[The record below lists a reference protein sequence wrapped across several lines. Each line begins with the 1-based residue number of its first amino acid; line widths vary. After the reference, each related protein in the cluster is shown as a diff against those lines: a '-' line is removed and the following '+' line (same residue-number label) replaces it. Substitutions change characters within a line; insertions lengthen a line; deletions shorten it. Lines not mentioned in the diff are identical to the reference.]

1 MAQHHIPENL
11 PDTIRHFIDGR
22 FVDSVSGATFDV
34 LDPVS
39 NETYARAA
47 AGQKEDIDLAVAAA
61 RRAFLEGPWP
71 RMKPRERA
79 RVLNRIADA
88 VEEQDARLAE
98 LETFDTGL
106 PITQALGQAQRAAEN
121 FRFFA
126 DLIVAQ
132 ADDAYK
138 VPGSQLNYVNRKPIG
153 VAGLIT
159 PWNTPFMLESWKLA
173 PALAT
178 GNTVVLKPAEF
189 TRCPRACGPT
199 SSVRPV
205 CPTACSTWSTASA
218 RRRATRW

>member
-1 MAQHHIPENL
+1 MTFTAPVTTTHYVPKDLPTHIQHYIN
-11 PDTIRHFIDGR
+11 GR
-22 FVDSVSGATFDV
+22 FVDSVGGKTFDV

-39 NETYARAA
+39 NRNYATAA
-47 AGQKEDIDLAVAAA
+47 AGQSEDIDLAVAAA
-61 RRAFLEGPWP
+61 REAFTNGPWP
-71 RMKPRERA
+71 KMKPRERA

-88 VEEQDARLAE
+88 VEAQEERLAE

-106 PITQALGQAQRAAEN
+106 PITQAKGQALRAAEN

-132 ADDAYK
+132 FDDAMK
-138 VPGSQLNYVNRKPIG
+138 VPGSQINYVNRKPVG

-189 TRCPRACGPT
+189 TPL
-199 SSVRPV
+199 S
-205 CPTACSTWSTASA
+205 ASLWA
-218 RRRATRW
+218 QIFKAAGLPDGVFNLVNGLG